1 MRVALLAF
9 PFVLLAVSSATAQE
23 MPNSLNMTCAATSAL
38 VKERGQVVI
47 GSGPNIFQRVISEP
61 GACFAEQ
68 EAVPAWL
75 PTSDQSQCLVGYRC
89 QERISNQ
96 K

>member
-1 MRVALLAF
+1 MRAVLLSF
-9 PFVLLAVSSATAQE
+9 PFILATVASGHAQE
-23 MPNSLNMTCAATSAL
+23 MPNSLTMTCAATSAL